1 MSILERCLYWRD
13 VCIREISGVC
23 ISTGVNEVFVLE
35 KGVHIGVYILKC
47 HLYLKDFFIIEK
59 RPN

>member
-35 KGVHIGVYILKC
+35 KGVHIGVYILEC
-47 HLYLKDFFIIEK
+47 HLYLKDFL
-59 RPN
+59 